1 MRKGEKG
8 MRENGKRGTVD
19 GEVLDPVV
27 KWIGGDR
34 RKEGGFQLYRG
45 GWNEGFKI
53 FLLFLH
59 LL

>member
-1 MRKGEKG
+1 

-27 KWIGGDR
+27 KWMVDR

>member
-1 MRKGEKG
+1 
-8 MRENGKRGTVD
+8 MRENGKTGTVD
-19 GEVLDPVV
+19 GEVLHPVV
-27 KWIGGDR
+27 KWIGGGIEE
-34 RKEGGFQLYRG
+34 RKVDRG